1 MTAPLFN
8 PTPDQL
14 DDLLDDLSSPDL
26 SLRDLA
32 RRFNTTIE
40 AFSAWLY
47 SEPARPLLEHSFHAA
62 TLRTRLA
69 ATHSLPSAVQALV
82 TSLQDFVD
90 ESHKVTLR
98 PSLDT
103 MPLREG
109 RRTSARRAAHLLHR
123 LANFTPR
130 SLEPHF
136 LAPPSA
142 RAPSVSAG
150 SSPSASS
157 SPSSSSSSSSSASP
171 PPTQPSGAGVPPAST
186 PSTFRSFP
194 PLSGLPIPLRASEKG
209 KGASNPRRASPSLT
223 SSPLPLPTSSSLSTR
238 PP

>member
-47 SEPARPLLEHSFHAA
+47 SGPARPFLEHSFHAA

-98 PSLDT
+98 ASLDT

-109 RRTSARRAAHLLHR
+109 RRASARRAAHLLHR

-150 SSPSASS
+150 
-157 SPSSSSSSSSSASP
+157 
-171 PPTQPSGAGVPPAST
+171 ST